1 MIDSLIQELVKHTP
15 LDHPDHKPIKEAHLR
30 MKDVCTGVNEAR
42 RQLEHLEKLEDLQN
56 SISNWE
62 VSNLD
67 IFFVFESDFSN
78 Y

>member
-1 MIDSLIQELVKHTP
+1 
-15 LDHPDHKPIKEAHLR
+15 

-67 IFFVFESDFSN
+67 IFLIFGRDFIQVLNLS